1 MSALGTGAGPRLVTV
16 GVGTCAG
23 VHAEEVLDVVVSVL
37 AAVRTAAGT
46 GGREPFPADGAASGG
61 ATALATVQAR
71 AAEPGLLAAARRLD
85 LPLIAYDARTL
96 ARVRVPHPSDFSRT
110 AVGTPSVAEAAAL
123 LACGGGSGTTVQ
135 GGAPVLLVPKTKSRP
150 AAGAPVRATAAV
162 AALAVPG
169 RER

>member
-1 MSALGTGAGPRLVTV
+1 MSPFGAGTGPGPRLVTV

-23 VHAEEVLDVVVSVL
+23 VTAEEVLGLVDDVL
-37 AAVRTAAGT
+37 RAARPAAG
-46 GGREPFPADGAASGG
+46 EAA
-61 ATALATVQAR
+61 ALATVQAR
-71 AAEPGLLAAARRLD
+71 AEEPGLLLAARKLG

-123 LACGGGSGTTVQ
+123 LASGGGSGTTVQ
-135 GGAPVLLVPKTKSRP
+135 GGAPVLLVPKTRARP

-162 AALAVPG
+162 AAIAVPG
-169 RER
+169 REL

>member
-1 MSALGTGAGPRLVTV
+1 MSPFGAGAAASPRLVTV

-23 VHAEEVLDVVVSVL
+23 VRAEEVLGLIRGVL
-37 AAVRTAAGT
+37 AAAGLAEGTAA
-46 GGREPFPADGAASGG
+46 
-61 ATALATVQAR
+61 ALATVRAR
-71 AAEPGLLAAARRLD
+71 AEEPGLLAAARELG

-123 LACGGGSGTTVQ
+123 LASGGGSGTTVQ

-150 AAGAPVRATAAV
+150 PAGTPVRATAAV
-162 AALAVPG
+162 AAVSVPG
-169 RER
+169 REP